1 MLGRLVLCAAAGL
14 ASVALYAAAS
24 QARAPLPSAIAQTDA
39 TPLAGESATAS
50 PAPSE
55 TPSPSPSPTGSQP
68 PGPAPTVLPSLPPVT
83 PPPPPPQPVALATS
97 AIVLQYGRAAAV
109 HVDSPP
115 SGILTLSGFDASVVA
130 ATFNAID
137 RTIDVSAL
145 RTGTTAITATDRD
158 GLSATLSITVEILAG
173 RIGDTASATITGDP
187 ASPDFVAE
195 AAANAAAA
203 VTYPEAGAHV
213 SIEASSIQGAH
224 TLSPDDIETVF
235 VPVVIDGGGMLRA
248 SKNVAVTVSNIAQP
262 RLTPKYLL
270 VSDYPE
276 TLEENGTLF
285 YADVNPDAP
294 ARLLYY
300 HYAAKPERRRVLV
313 KVQNNGL
320 DSSMIQLIAGVAGPD
335 SNVLAA
341 GHLATCRYLTR
352 EAANEG
358 QLFEVPPHTTINVL
372 DQALP
377 PDTLVTGV
385 MQLRVVSGDGVRVA
399 LVAQD
404 ESDPPVQ
411 PISDTLLS
419 SAVRHARGVY
429 SVPDFFYDETYRI
442 GDDATVLTIGK
453 LPLPNLVQGEVLGG
467 DYGVKQSASIT
478 LLNPADTEARVG
490 MWFEPRGGRATGT
503 FFVDGRLVQ
512 IHAAQPDAAALVES
526 FLVPAGGYRQVS
538 IVTMPEGGSSYPV
551 NLIFSSTAPPT
562 GTWSVS
568 PLVY

>member
-1 MLGRLVLCAAAGL
+1 M
-14 ASVALYAAAS
+14 
-24 QARAPLPSAIAQTDA
+24 
-39 TPLAGESATAS
+39 
-50 PAPSE
+50 PA
-55 TPSPSPSPTGSQP
+55 
-68 PGPAPTVLPSLPPVT
+68 VT
-83 PPPPPPQPVALATS
+83 PPPPPPQPVSLAVS
-97 AIVLQYGRAAAV
+97 NIVLQYGRSATV

-115 SGILTLSGFDASVVA
+115 SGILALSGFDAGIIS
-130 ATFNAID
+130 ATFNAVD

-145 RTGTTAITATDRD
+145 RTGTTSITATDQD
-158 GLSATLSITVEILAG
+158 GLSSSLTVTVEILAG

-203 VTYPEAGAHV
+203 VVYPEAGARL
-213 SIEASSIQGAH
+213 IIDQTAITDAH
-224 TLSPDDIETVF
+224 TLAPDDLATVH
-235 VPVVIDGGGMLRA
+235 VPVAVEGSGMLRA
-248 SKNVAVTVSNIAQP
+248 AKNVAVTVSNVAQP
-262 RLTPKYLL
+262 RLPPQYLL
-270 VSDYPE
+270 VSDFPE
-276 TLEENGTLF
+276 TLIENGTLF

-300 HYAAKPERRRVLV
+300 HYAAKPETRRVLV

-320 DSSMIQLIAGVAGPD
+320 DSSLIQLIAGIAGPD

-341 GHLATCRYLTR
+341 GHLATSRYLIR

-358 QLFEVPPHTTINVL
+358 QLFELPPHATINVV

-404 ESDPPVQ
+404 ASDPPVQ
-411 PISDTLLS
+411 PISDTLLQ
-419 SAVRHARGVY
+419 SAVHHARGVY
-429 SVPDFFYDETYRI
+429 SVPDFSYDETYRI

-478 LLNPADTEARVG
+478 LLNPTSADARVG

-503 FFVDGRLVQ
+503 FFIDGSLVQ
-512 IHAAQPDAAALVES
+512 LHAAPADAAQLVES
-526 FLVPAGGYRQVS
+526 FIVPAGGYRQVS
-538 IVTMPEGGSSYPV
+538 VVTMPEGGSSYPV
-551 NLIFSSTAPPT
+551 NLVFSSNAPANGSWT
-562 GTWSVS
+562 QS
-568 PLVY
+568 PLIY